1 MKLIIL
7 KKENGQETR
16 MTPASLKEVR
26 DIISV
31 YGSDIRYLIQKGKQ
45 LIYVFTCPNNNYQVV
60 HYDMDEDICTELTVP
75 GESAGM
81 VCCEVSYETMIHEV
95 LHFLKHDNYRWG
107 SEWEPVDTDEL
118 LDISSADL
126 ENLLETEDAN
136 YNRQKVFSNLHN

>member
-16 MTPASLKEVR
+16 MSPASLKEVR

-31 YGSDIRYLIQKGKQ
+31 YGPDIRYLIQKGKQ

-60 HYDMDEDICTELTVP
+60 HYDMDDDVCNELTVP

-95 LHFLKHDNYRWG
+95 LHFLEHTIIGVRSGNLSIQTNCLIYR
-107 SEWEPVDTDEL
+107 PR
-118 LDISSADL
+118 I
-126 ENLLETEDAN
+126 
-136 YNRQKVFSNLHN
+136 